1 MTAAEAA
8 NVLGQLPAAL
18 EGATQALGP
27 QLAAAIAAPAVK
39 RGVRDLLSS
48 PDVKA
53 GVDAVAW
60 RVGLVVG
67 GCILGAIVL
76 GTLAGRAVS
85 R

>member
-1 MTAAEAA
+1 MSAAEVTALVA
-8 NVLGQLPAAL
+8 QLPGALDAA
-18 EGATQALGP
+18 AQTLGP

-67 GCILGAIVL
+67 GCIVGAIVL
-76 GTLAGRAVS
+76 GTLAGRAAS